1 MSKNLLI
8 IFTRNPELGKV
19 KTRLAKDVGDK
30 NALSIYKT
38 LLQKTE
44 QTVSNT
50 ICDKVIYYSECVITS
65 DIWDDNIYR
74 KYKQEG
80 RNLGERMFNSFTHA
94 FNHNYEK
101 VLIIGSDLYHLKAQH
116 IDKAFD
122 ALDKHDFVLG
132 PAHDGGYYL
141 LGMKS
146 LYSSVFKNKIWGT
159 STVFVET
166 MNDLK
171 YHSVYLL
178 EALNDI
184 DVYDDLKRIKA
195 FKKFL
200 K

>member
-1 MSKNLLI
+1 MSKDLLI
-8 IFTRNPELGKV
+8 IFIRNPELGKV
-19 KTRLAKDVGDK
+19 KTRLAIDVGDK

-38 LLQKTE
+38 LLKKTE

-50 ICDKVIYYSECVITS
+50 NCDKVIYYSEGVSTS
-65 DIWDDNIYR
+65 DIWDDNTYR

-80 RNLGERMFNSFTHA
+80 SNLGERMSNAFANA
-94 FNHNYEK
+94 FNHNYGK

-122 ALDKHDFVLG
+122 ALNKHDFVLG

-146 LYSSVFKNKIWGT
+146 LYSSVFKNKIWGS
-159 STVFVET
+159 STVFDET

-171 YHSVYLL
+171 NHSVFLL
-178 EALNDI
+178 ETLNDI